1 MKKWIASF
9 SIASMLA
16 VAAIPAY
23 AAPAAVK
30 SNMANFESNSIVKK
44 DGSLWVWGRQQS
56 APTQVHSISDVAY
69 TVDNT
74 FIVKKDHSVYYFQK
88 NQMNT
93 REQEITPIEG
103 LYGVKDV
110 ISVYPGYILLDEK
123 GQVYSLNPDSE
134 DLEKSLSDLL
144 IPVEGLNGVKSLSSY
159 SYTIEDKGYETY
171 WLALKQD
178 GTVWQ
183 SNVKDS
189 TSIQQ
194 IKGLTDIADISSNLA
209 LQKDGTL
216 WALPEEDSVGKLAV
230 PFRVKGV
237 NNIKKVYS
245 DGYSQ
250 MAIDS
255 QSRLWF
261 LSGTVTG
268 YSDSTDYLTHL
279 SPVRLT
285 TIAQVEEALVVD
297 RELVAR
303 TKNGDVYRT
312 STQHEKM
319 PSNPKFELVAKDI
332 VEIEDGYKH
341 MIMQKADG
349 TLWAWGL
356 NSYADYG
363 SGDYKYD
370 NEYSNIV
377 PVQKPIVV
385 ELNGKS
391 VPLTNGVIVRNDQAF
406 IPLRSVFGSMG
417 AEIKWDAEDKQALV
431 TQKQASGTTT
441 VISINFSTGETK
453 VNDKPVKL
461 QTAPFISGDTA
472 FLPLRFVS
480 ETLGAKVSWS
490 KQDDKISITMQ

>member
-1 MKKWIASF
+1 MAS
-9 SIASMLA
+9 IVA

-23 AAPAAVK
+23 AAPSAVK

-56 APTQVHSISDVAY
+56 APTQVHALSDVAY

-74 FIVKKDHSVYYFQK
+74 FIVKKDQSVYYFQK
-88 NQMNT
+88 NQVNT

-110 ISVYPGYILLDEK
+110 IGSFYSGYILLDQK
-123 GQVYSLNPDSE
+123 GQVYSLNTNNE
-134 DLEKSLSDLL
+134 DMEKSLSDLL
-144 IPVEGLNGVKSLSSY
+144 IPIEGLNEVSSLSSY
-159 SYTIEDKGYETY
+159 TYTIKDKGYESY
-171 WLALKQD
+171 LLALKQD

-183 SNVKDS
+183 GKMGESASVKQ
-189 TSIQQ
+189 IQAL
-194 IKGLTDIADISSNLA
+194 KDIEDISRNLA
-209 LQKDGTL
+209 LQKDGSL

-230 PFRVKGV
+230 PYRVKGASD
-237 NNIKKVYS
+237 IKEVYS
-245 DGYSQ
+245 DEYSQ

-285 TIAQVEEALVVD
+285 TVSQVEEALVVD
-297 RELVAR
+297 RDLVVR

-312 STQHEKM
+312 TIQHEKM
-319 PSNPKFELVAKDI
+319 PSNAKFELVAKDI
-332 VEIEDGYKH
+332 VAIEDGYKH
-341 MIMQKADG
+341 MIMQKKDG

-370 NEYSNIV
+370 YEYSNIV
-377 PVQKPIVV
+377 PVQKPIIV

-391 VPLTNGVIVRNDQAF
+391 VPLSNGVIVRNDQAF

-431 TQKQASGTTT
+431 TQKQANGTTT
-441 VISINFSTGETK
+441 VISINFTTGDTN
-453 VNDKPVKL
+453 VNDKAVKL
-461 QTAPFISGDTA
+461 ETAPFISGDTA

-480 ETLGAKVSWS
+480 ETLGAKVNWS
-490 KQDDKISITMQ
+490 KQEDKISITMQ